1 MIKSS
6 VPLSST
12 TSKMVDDRHSIDDPR
27 SEGDVIKNICR

>member
-12 TSKMVDDRHSIDDPR
+12 ISKMVDARHSIDDSS
-27 SEGDVIKNICR
+27 SEGDVIKKICR